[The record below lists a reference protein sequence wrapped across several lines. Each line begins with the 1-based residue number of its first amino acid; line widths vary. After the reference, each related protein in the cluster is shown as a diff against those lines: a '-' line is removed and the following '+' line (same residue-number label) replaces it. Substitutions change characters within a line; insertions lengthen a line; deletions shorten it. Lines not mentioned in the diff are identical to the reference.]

1 MISTTRAPARCIFL
15 SHARLTLV
23 RYNTTPPA
31 ADEVVTE
38 QERWELHSS
47 KSWME
52 SPIALTKLVW
62 RTSMRGVRD
71 ERLWAKLSKRAV
83 LMSVHMGHRELT
95 TCLLGFAKI
104 RYRDPKLLQSISPA
118 ILKNI
123 SEFDTL
129 ELALLLG
136 AYRRLEYRRID
147 QIELLMNELCLP
159 DRIPTWTSLIIALSC
174 NAAGVFGI
182 YHAPFWNAVGR
193 EIERAT

>member
-1 MISTTRAPARCIFL
+1 MISTTRAPARRIFPPL
-15 SHARLTLV
+15 RLKLV
-23 RYNTTPPA
+23 RYNTTVPA

-147 QIELLMNELCLP
+147 QIELLMNEV
-159 DRIPTWTSLIIALSC
+159 A
-174 NAAGVFGI
+174 
-182 YHAPFWNAVGR
+182 
-193 EIERAT
+193 